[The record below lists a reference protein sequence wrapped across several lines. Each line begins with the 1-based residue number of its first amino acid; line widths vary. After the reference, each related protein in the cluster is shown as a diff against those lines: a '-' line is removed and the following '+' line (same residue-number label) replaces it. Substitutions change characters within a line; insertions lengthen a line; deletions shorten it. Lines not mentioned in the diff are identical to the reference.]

1 MTGYRRF
8 TPFCLALIAPLLSL
22 PLAAQTPTYRDL
34 SQPFTVRARDLVS
47 RMTLEEKVSQMQNG
61 AAAIPRLGIPSYDW
75 WSEALHGV
83 ARAGVA
89 TVFPQAI
96 GLAATWDDSLMHQ
109 VATVI
114 SDEGRAKYYDAQ
126 AHDEHGTYHGL
137 TFWSPNINLFR
148 DPRWGR
154 GQETYGEDPYLS
166 GRMAVQFIR
175 GMQGDDPKYLK
186 VVATVK
192 HFDVHS
198 GPEPDRHTFDAVVS
212 DRDLHESYLPQFRA
226 GVEQGGAYS
235 LMCAY
240 NRIDHKAACGSDLL
254 LTDILRDSWGFKGYV
269 VSDCGAISDIWERHH
284 VVATVAEAAALGV
297 RSGDDL
303 SCGDEYR
310 HLVDAVH
317 RGLISESAIDTS
329 VYRLMLARMKL
340 GMFDPPDS
348 VPWSKL
354 GMNII
359 DDSAHRALALQAAE
373 ESIVLLRNQ
382 GGLLPLAKG
391 LRTIAVIGPNADQA
405 SVLAGNYHGTPANP
419 ITPLRGV
426 REALGPHTDVIYARG
441 SDLVS
446 GLPIWDGVPAEFLGG
461 RGNHGAVREEVF
473 ASRDTVG
480 KPVATLADTA
490 IAADWGAGAPR
501 AGLDSNNF
509 AVRWT
514 ATFTPPTSGVYRLG
528 LKGAMRYTLALDDSV
543 IVRSRDPRH
552 GDEYQDSRLTG
563 SDSLTLTGGR
573 HYRITVVATDSTGP
587 ADLSLVWVPP
597 ASWLASQAVD
607 AARRADAVV
616 LVLGISPQ
624 LEGEESGVH
633 LDGFSGGDRTRIDLP
648 DAQEQL
654 LRQVAAVGKPTV
666 LVLLNGSALAV
677 NWANEHIPAIVEA
690 WYPGESGGTAIARVL
705 FGDYNPGGRL
715 PVTFYHSV
723 ADLPPFDDYDMAG
736 HTYRFYDGP
745 VLYPFGFG
753 LSYTTFAYDSLRTDR
768 DTLFAGDTLGVSV
781 DVTNT
786 GTRAGDEVV
795 QLYVQHLG
803 SAVPR
808 PREDLRDFQRVHL
821 APGETRTVHLRLAAA
836 SLAYWNAAGGGW
848 TLEGEPIRLEV
859 GSSSADIRADKTVR
873 VAVEH

>member
-1 MTGYRRF
+1 MVGHRHPVASRVARLLF
-8 TPFCLALIAPLLSL
+8 VAVPLLAAA
-22 PLAAQTPTYRDL
+22 LAAQTPTYLDL

-96 GLAATWDDSLMHQ
+96 GLAATWDDSLMHH

-126 AHDEHGTYHGL
+126 ARDEHGTYHGL

-154 GQETYGEDPYLS
+154 GQETYGEDPFLS
-166 GRMAVQFIR
+166 GRMAVQFVR

-212 DRDLHESYLPQFRA
+212 DRDLHESYLPQFKA

-240 NRIDHKAACGSDLL
+240 NRIDHKAACGSDML

-297 RSGDDL
+297 KSGDDL

-317 RGLISESAIDTS
+317 RGLITESAVDTS

-340 GMFDPPDS
+340 GMFDPADS

-354 GMNII
+354 ATKII

-373 ESIVLLRNQ
+373 ESIVLLKNQ
-382 GGLLPLAKG
+382 GEVLPLAKS

-405 SVLAGNYHGTPANP
+405 SVLAGNYHGTPADP
-419 ITPLRGV
+419 ITPLRGI
-426 REALGPHTDVIYARG
+426 RDALGSHTDVIYARG
-441 SDLVS
+441 SDLVT
-446 GLPIWDGVPAEFLGG
+446 GLSIWDDVPAELLGA

-473 ASRDTVG
+473 ASRDTTG
-480 KPVATLADTA
+480 KPVATSTDTA
-490 IAADWGAGAPR
+490 VAADWGTGAPR
-501 AGLDSNNF
+501 AGVDSNGF

-514 ATFTPPTSGVYRLG
+514 GTFTPPVSGVYRLG

-543 IVRSRDPRH
+543 IVRSHDPRH

-563 SDSLTLTGGR
+563 SDSLALTGGR
-573 HYRITVVATDSTGP
+573 HYRISIVAADSTGP

-597 ASWLASQAVD
+597 ASWLASQAVN
-607 AARRADAVV
+607 AARQADAVV

-648 DAQEQL
+648 DVQEAL

-677 NWANEHIPAIVEA
+677 NWASEHIPAIVEA
-690 WYPGESGGTAIARVL
+690 WYPGEAGGTAIARVL

-715 PVTFYHSV
+715 
-723 ADLPPFDDYDMAG
+723 
-736 HTYRFYDGP
+736 
-745 VLYPFGFG
+745 
-753 LSYTTFAYDSLRTDR
+753 
-768 DTLFAGDTLGVSV
+768 AGDVLSQCRRPAAVRQLRHGGAHLSLLR
-781 DVTNT
+781 
-786 GTRAGDEVV
+786 RAGALSVRLRAE
-795 QLYVQHLG
+795 LYHV
-803 SAVPR
+803 R
-808 PREDLRDFQRVHL
+808 
-821 APGETRTVHLRLAAA
+821 LRLAPHRPRHA
-836 SLAYWNAAGGGW
+836 LRRRYAG
-848 TLEGEPIRLEV
+848 RL
-859 GSSSADIRADKTVR
+859 GRR
-873 VAVEH
+873 HQHR